1 MSFWEA
7 LGVPRDALN
16 PTGFPKVLI
25 WLPKE
30 SRRISKELLKIS
42 RRTSLDANDSEE
54 DSAVLLRISKVL
66 QRDLEPS
73 KIYERF
79 MRGS

>member
-25 WLPKE
+25 WLPKD
-30 SRRISKELLKIS
+30 SRRISKGLLKIS

-54 DSAVLLRISKVL
+54 DSEVLLRISKVL
-66 QRDLEPS
+66 QRIPNAS
-73 KIYERF
+73 KMYERF
-79 MRGS
+79 SRGL